1 MKSSKYKC
9 LKCGNTEYG
18 SGEIR
23 ATGGFWTKIF
33 NVQNRKFI
41 TLSCK
46 KCGFTELYSKAK
58 ARTAENVLDFLTN

>member
-1 MKSSKYKC
+1 MGSSKYKC
-9 LKCGNTEYG
+9 SKCGNTEYE

-33 NVQNRKFI
+33 NIQNRKFV

-46 KCGFTELYSKAK
+46 KCGYTELYSKIRAK
-58 ARTAENVLDFLTN
+58 TAENILDFFTN

>member
-1 MKSSKYKC
+1 MYKC
-9 LKCGNTEYG
+9 SKCGNTEYD

-23 ATGGFWTKIF
+23 AAGGFWTKIF

-46 KCGFTELYSKAK
+46 KCGFTELYNKAK